1 MLILFLA
8 LLQVNG
14 SRLHVDIQDLHS
26 DKGAVYCALFRDAN
40 AWLKPDKA
48 LKAVKASID
57 RTSAVCEFPDLS
69 PGTYAV
75 STYHDENGN
84 GKLDTNFIGK
94 PKEGTGAS
102 NDAKGSMGPAKFDGA
117 KFDLETRDKSMV
129 IHMIY

>member
-1 MLILFLA
+1 MLILLLA
-8 LLQVNG
+8 LMQVPG
-14 SRLHVDIQDLHS
+14 SRLHVDLQDLRT
-26 DKGAVYCALFRDAN
+26 DKGVVYCALFRDAN
-40 AWLKPDKA
+40 SWQKPDKA
-48 LKAVKASID
+48 LKTAKASIE

-102 NDAKGSMGPAKFDGA
+102 NDAKGSMGPPKFDGA
-117 KFDLETRDKSMV
+117 KFDLDTRDKSIV
-129 IHMIY
+129 IHMSY